1 MLENNNQD
9 NLSTEEIVEE
19 TQEVSQPVVESVEK
33 TYTQKEMQEKINSVL
48 KKEREKLAHKAEK
61 KESSYEERLTIIEEE
76 RRREKEEAELRAEL
90 AKEATRE
97 VLKDSIKTYISSK
110 VKETHID
117 RIYKITLSDAG
128 EENSIDK
135 LKEIADI
142 IISEFPGV
150 EKAETPAGTTLNR
163 AATPT
168 PKEVEPKTEEGY
180 YSKSS
185 GIKLNI
191 TDEQYKKMS
200 FVQKED
206 IIKK

>member
-19 TQEVSQPVVESVEK
+19 TQEVSQPVVEPVEK

-90 AKEATRE
+90 AREATKE
-97 VLKDSIKTYISSK
+97 VLNDSIKTYISSK
-110 VKETHID
+110 VKETHVD

-135 LKEIADI
+135 LKEIADT

-150 EKAETPAGTTLNR
+150 EKAEAPAGATLNR

-168 PKEVEPKTEEGY
+168 PKEVEPKAEEGY

-185 GIKLNI
+185 GIKLDI
-191 TDEQYKKMS
+191 TDEQYNKMS